1 MKLGDLVNKKPQSLK
16 EMSEEM
22 FKDIQVYAK
31 ETGAFLNVH
40 PRMFVAGGFAV
51 NLYANSSNKRSK
63 YLNTKDIDFSVYIE
77 NDNEINTVEDHL
89 LNIIQDF
96 SQKFGYKYKDFKI
109 SKSLFIK
116 PIIQDKYRGISNIK
130 WVRITYKN
138 HEFMDI
144 MFSKYRRVDKLS
156 KNISQQTG
164 FPLRTI
170 DFYIED
176 ISILYVKEVLK
187 GVNDFA
193 FKKRNPFEGNFKLKG
208 KKDFYRLK
216 FLCSLSKNK
225 KYCKFAEKLKH
236 NKNNDTETLLN
247 IYVMIRS
254 KYNKLPN

>member
-1 MKLGDLVNKKPQSLK
+1 MKFDRYIKRLVSKKPPSLK

-22 FKDIQVYAK
+22 FKDIHVYAK
-31 ETGAFLNVH
+31 ETNTLLNVH

-51 NLYANSSNKRSK
+51 NLYANSLNKKSK

-138 HEFMDI
+138 HEFM
-144 MFSKYRRVDKLS
+144 
-156 KNISQQTG
+156 Q
-164 FPLRTI
+164 
-170 DFYIED
+170 
-176 ISILYVKEVLK
+176 
-187 GVNDFA
+187 
-193 FKKRNPFEGNFKLKG
+193 
-208 KKDFYRLK
+208 
-216 FLCSLSKNK
+216 FL
-225 KYCKFAEKLKH
+225 
-236 NKNNDTETLLN
+236 
-247 IYVMIRS
+247 
-254 KYNKLPN
+254 